1 LFYERRWREIRD
13 SFIRGEGKIAAM
25 PAADINRQIEG
36 KEQTEQIE
44 RYEKDIIFNSGG
56 PSDHRSGTSG
66 GGSG

>member
-36 KEQTEQIE
+36 KE
-44 RYEKDIIFNSGG
+44 
-56 PSDHRSGTSG
+56 
-66 GGSG
+66 